1 MNDKF
6 MNSIVKKRKI
16 LKEFEKQ
23 KEKGRDNKIQEFQG
37 IKEKELRGEGEEE
50 EERTHGNY

>member
-1 MNDKF
+1 MNDKL

-23 KEKGRDNKIQEFQG
+23 KEKGRDNKI
-37 IKEKELRGEGEEE
+37 
-50 EERTHGNY
+50 